1 MTSLRVLA
9 DRQSLLLS
17 EFIRQ
22 TLTEKVS
29 RLMTGEASNEG
40 GLVHR
45 KMGDV
50 PFQYRYR

>member
-9 DRQSLLLS
+9 DRHSILLS

-22 TLTEKVS
+22 TLGEKVNK
-29 RLMTGEASNEG
+29 LTTGQASNEG

-45 KMGDV
+45 EAHDV